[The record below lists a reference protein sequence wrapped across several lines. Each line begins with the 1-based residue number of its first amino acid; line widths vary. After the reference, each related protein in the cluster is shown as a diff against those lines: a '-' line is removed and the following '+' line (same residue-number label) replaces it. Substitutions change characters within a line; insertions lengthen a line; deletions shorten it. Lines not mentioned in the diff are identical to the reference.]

1 MVLHTLDAIASL
13 DTVGSWI
20 WTQLD
25 PVLMAQYHPQLV
37 FSTLDFWRTS
47 SFLLCP
53 PKSYIEIQ
61 PATSAVTMAVGAWTR
76 CCQHVCGTD
85 RNICS
90 QAARLRKLTCCLDK
104 WLNHDVSSILEG
116 LGISVNLQFT
126 QHNLCEYMQQHHR
139 TDPASKKWE
148 STSAQRHQMKLHQ
161 MVLCGIFGT
170 RRPHFFLP
178 HCGARGSRDLE
189 TFSWQ
194 EPLFSCSYFQTQQAV
209 YHLVEQN
216 LQKNFAIAWIEVQGG
231 GIRFLPR

>member
-1 MVLHTLDAIASL
+1 M
-13 DTVGSWI
+13 
-20 WTQLD
+20 
-25 PVLMAQYHPQLV
+25 
-37 FSTLDFWRTS
+37 
-47 SFLLCP
+47 
-53 PKSYIEIQ
+53 
-61 PATSAVTMAVGAWTR
+61 SAVTMAGGAWTR

-85 RNICS
+85 GNICS

-116 LGISVNLQFT
+116 LGIRVNLQFT

-178 HCGARGSRDLE
+178 QMCGSRGNRDLE

-194 EPLFSCSYFQTQQAV
+194 ELLFSCSYFQTQKAV
-209 YHLVEQN
+209 YQVPL
-216 LQKNFAIAWIEVQGG
+216 GG
-231 GIRFLPR
+231 TEPPKKLLPLPGLKFKVVFWFLPR